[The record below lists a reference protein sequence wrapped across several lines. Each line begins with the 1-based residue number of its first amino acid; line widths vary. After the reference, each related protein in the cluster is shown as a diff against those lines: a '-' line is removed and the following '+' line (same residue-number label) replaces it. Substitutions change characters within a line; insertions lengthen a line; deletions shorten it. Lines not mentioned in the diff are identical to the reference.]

1 MEVAGYFTGVM
12 GTGEHGRQLVSAL
25 HAQGVPVSLRTL
37 DPDASPEDPSLEPLS
52 TSAGGGRA
60 GDESFDRFN
69 LLAVNADMVPRIAA
83 ELGTGFFAGRYTI
96 GFWAWEVSSFPEEF
110 LGAFEHVDEVWV
122 GSRHVRDVIAPLA
135 PVPVLAIPQ
144 PVSLTDAA
152 EEARYPSTLPDGF
165 RFLFAFDYL
174 SVFER
179 KNPLAVIAAFSQ
191 AFAPGSGA
199 ALVIKTLNDDRDPAA
214 HQRLCA
220 AAAAHP
226 DIHLITH
233 RLSATERDGLMN
245 AADCYVSLHRA
256 EGFGYTLA
264 ESMWAAKPVIATGYS
279 GNVDFMTAENSYLVD
294 YRLVPI
300 GPGHDPYPPAGDWA
314 EPDIEHAAALMR
326 RVFAHPHAAAQRG
339 TRAATDIRASHAPEV
354 AGAAMAAR
362 LRRVLASPVWESG
375 RRGGGRPGPLDTEWV
390 NELIRSGP
398 IPPGV
403 RPRFGAPQKA
413 ARKGLL
419 RALKPLVVHE
429 RLVDRELLK
438 AIEQVDAN
446 LQSLSTAH
454 TAALRRI
461 EELQGE
467 VRRLQGEGPRSD

>member
-1 MEVAGYFTGVM
+1 
-12 GTGEHGRQLVSAL
+12 
-25 HAQGVPVSLRTL
+25 VPQ
-37 DPDASPEDPSLEPLS
+37 
-52 TSAGGGRA
+52 
-60 GDESFDRFN
+60 
-69 LLAVNADMVPRIAA
+69 IAA
-83 ELGTGFFAGRYTI
+83 ELGAGFFAGRYTI
-96 GFWAWEVSSFPEEF
+96 GFWAWEVSRFPEEF

-122 GSRHVRDVIAPLA
+122 GSRHVRDAIAPLA

-144 PVSLTDAA
+144 PVSLGDAVG
-152 EEARYPSTLPDGF
+152 EARYSSTLPDGF

-179 KNPLAVIAAFSQ
+179 KNPLAVMAAFSR

-199 ALVIKTLNDDRDPAA
+199 ALVIKTLNDDRDPDA
-214 HQRLCA
+214 HQRLC

-226 DIHLITH
+226 DIHLIRH

-300 GPGHDPYPPAGDWA
+300 GPGHAPYPAAGDWA

-326 RVFAHPHAAAQRG
+326 EVFADPHAAARRG
-339 TRAATDIRASHAPEV
+339 ARAATDIRASHAPEV

-362 LRRVLASPVWESG
+362 LRRVLASPGWRSG
-375 RRGGGRPGPLDTEWV
+375 YRGGGRPGPSYTEGV
-390 NELIRSGP
+390 NDLIRSGP
-398 IPPGV
+398 VPPGF
-403 RPRFGAPQKA
+403 RPRFGVPQKA

-419 RALKPLVVHE
+419 RVLKPIVVHE
-429 RLVDRELLK
+429 RLVDLELLK
-438 AIEQVDAN
+438 AIENLDAN
-446 LQSLSTAH
+446 LQSLSNAH

-461 EELQGE
+461 EELEGDI
-467 VRRLQGEGPRSD
+467 RRLQGEGSRSD